1 MPNVINPSV
10 SQFAALTQQIADET
24 ANVNNGVR
32 IGLITNGEAERLQ
45 AQLKVAQQGLNA
57 ARSDGDGLTQMEGFA
72 VGRHLNSIAKDVKAA
87 RNNGEVDSD
96 RAVRSLQ
103 RDVDR
108 GQRNGTLTAEEAQ
121 QLSGRVQQLQGL
133 SSTEQR
139 DGLSGQVA
147 AARGELRT
155 LTRNDNFDPGAR
167 LADFQRRIDL
177 GTSDGTLTSTE
188 ASYLQGQVDLLK
200 SLNSQGVNIATSF
213 NSLSQE
219 IYKQRHD
226 AQTNNQ
232 LRETSIAGR
241 VDRAVSEGRVS
252 TAEAGSLRSALAQL
266 SEGGRY
272 ETGAQL
278 NVIDQRLT
286 AAIWS

>member
-57 ARSDGDGLTQMEGFA
+57 AKSDGDGLTQMEGFA
-72 VGRHLNSIAKDVKAA
+72 VGRHLNSIAEDVKAA

-103 RDVDR
+103 RDVAR

-133 SSTEQR
+133 SSAEQR

-155 LTRNDNFDPGAR
+155 LTRNDNFDPDAR

-200 SLNSQGVNIATSF
+200 SLSSQGVNIATSF

-232 LRETSIAGR
+232 LRETSVAGR

-252 TAEAGSLRSALAQL
+252 TAEAGSLMSALAQL
-266 SEGGRY
+266 LEGGRY